1 MGEASQRHERLG
13 SPVVALAAEAPSAD
27 RQQFGCAQPAAIHTR
42 RRVKARRHVSG
53 RMYVT
58 GIAGA
63 VTAYPKRAM
72 PNIAK
77 DVAMLREV
85 LVSPERRDGSKA
97 IAAKRGLL
105 ALAV

>member
-1 MGEASQRHERLG
+1 MVANGACGGSAQRR
-13 SPVVALAAEAPSAD
+13 PAA
-27 RQQFGCAQPAAIHTR
+27 AQPAAIHTR
-42 RRVKARRHVSG
+42 RHVEGAPPRQRPDVRHRDRQG
-53 RMYVT
+53 RD
-58 GIAGA
+58 GL
-63 VTAYPKRAM
+63 PQKSK

>member
-1 MGEASQRHERLG
+1 MSASARPSSRLRRKHPAQTG
-13 SPVVALAAEAPSAD
+13 SNSDAPNLLPSTPAGAL
-27 RQQFGCAQPAAIHTR
+27 
-42 RRVKARRHVSG
+42 KARRHVSG